1 MISVAV
7 ECSCDFS
14 HELYKYNVTPS
25 PVTLLVGDNQTFTA
39 SPKDQYGAGFTTS
52 VTWTSS
58 NLTVG
63 TVDSSG
69 KFIAS
74 NPGTAMVN
82 ATNGSVKG
90 TATVTVKIA
99 TLTTSITV
107 VSPNGLENWIRGT
120 TQTIKWKSTGSP
132 GANVKIELLKGA
144 VKSTI
149 IASTDN
155 DGSYS
160 WNIPSTQTPGMD
172 YKIRVTSTTNS
183 AYTDTS
189 DNTFTIRSRAR

>member
-1 MISVAV
+1 VKIELLKGAV
-7 ECSCDFS
+7 KS
-14 HELYKYNVTPS
+14 TI
-25 PVTLLVGDNQTFTA
+25 
-39 SPKDQYGAGFTTS
+39 
-52 VTWTSS
+52 
-58 NLTVG
+58 
-63 TVDSSG
+63 
-69 KFIAS
+69 IAS
-74 NPGTAMVN
+74 TDNDGSYSWNIPSTQTPGTDYKIRVTST
-82 ATNGSVKG
+82 TNSAY
-90 TATVTVKIA
+90 TD
-99 TLTTSITV
+99 TSDNTFIIQTPIITV